1 MIKILTPISHLF
13 AEKDSSSSDIIACSD
28 ALEARER
35 TAKLNFSPTTHYHI
49 DFDLNIGL
57 TSTQI
62 DFLSNYVKPR

>member
-13 AEKDSSSSDIIACSD
+13 AESNSASADIISCSD

-35 TAKLNFSPTTHYHI
+35 TATLNFPSTTHYHI

-57 TSTQI
+57 TSPQI
-62 DFLSNYVKPR
+62 DFL